1 MNTPEEQQA
10 FFREHWPAL
19 LEAAQESP
27 DAAAA
32 YIAKVDDP
40 LQRRVLY
47 FFSRP
52 GLVFEEWEG
61 KNLDTIIGVARHG
74 IGEFLAQAE
83 ASADEEATL
92 RLTDFANVMSYN
104 LAADLA
110 DCWEDGFERGKAH
123 FEAGLAAADDCVRWR
138 DSLGKGPGPKSMAW
152 WAKGM
157 HELSLGLT
165 DAAEA
170 SWRRSLEYA
179 EEAADSDDEFGVVLG
194 RGYVG
199 LAEWVGGQAEGRARW
214 QAACDTFREQL
225 KDEARKGDAQVGLDQ
240 LETACKRYA
249 AQA

>member
-1 MNTPEEQQA
+1 MKSPEEQQA
-10 FFREHWPAL
+10 FFQEHWPAL
-19 LEAAQESP
+19 LAAAEEGP
-27 DAAAA
+27 DAVEAVVAAF
-32 YIAKVDDP
+32 DDP
-40 LQRRVLY
+40 LERRILY

-52 GLVFEEWEG
+52 GLVFEDWKG

-74 IGEFLAQAE
+74 IREFLAQAE
-83 ASADEEATL
+83 AATDEETAL
-92 RLTDFANVMSYN
+92 RLTDLANVMSYN

-110 DCWEDGFERGKAH
+110 DCWEDGLERGTPH

-138 DSLGKGPGPKSMAW
+138 DNLGKGAGPKSMAW

-179 EEAADSDDEFGVVLG
+179 EEAADADDEFGVVLG

-214 QAACDTFREQL
+214 QAACDTFREQM
-225 KDEARKGDAQVGLDQ
+225 KDEAKKGDAQVGLDQ
-240 LETACKRYA
+240 LETAGKRYA